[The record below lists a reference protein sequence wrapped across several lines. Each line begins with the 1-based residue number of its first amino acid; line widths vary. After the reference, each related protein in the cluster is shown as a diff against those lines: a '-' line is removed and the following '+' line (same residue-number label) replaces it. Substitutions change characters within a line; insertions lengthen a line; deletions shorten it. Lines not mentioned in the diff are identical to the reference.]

1 MSTHF
6 LRTLVGILAPVF
18 FFFLGGWGRGG
29 RWEGVAFILFT
40 YYTVPSWKWFVSA
53 QSGKLM
59 LKWYVEFSVS

>member
-6 LRTLVGILAPVF
+6 LRTLVGILAP
-18 FFFLGGWGRGG
+18 FFFLGLGRGG
-29 RWEGVAFILFT
+29 GWEGVAFILFT